1 MTPAPGDPGLANERT
16 ALAWQRT
23 ALATLAGAGI
33 VARLTWTD
41 LGAAAAVVLGMAGLL
56 GLWVFVESWA
66 RYTHAA
72 GTRRRP
78 RSRGGRA
85 PAAVAAAVALV
96 AATELVALVH

>member
-1 MTPAPGDPGLANERT
+1 MSPAPGDPGLANERT

-41 LGAAAAVVLGMAGLL
+41 LGTVAIVVLALAGAL

-66 RYTHAA
+66 RYAHAA
-72 GTRRRP
+72 GTRIRP

-85 PAAVAAAVALV
+85 PAAVAIAVALV
-96 AATELVALVH
+96 AATELAAVLA